1 MRSASRLA
9 VWVMLALCWDAAA
22 AADHPKN
29 EIWLGVGGASS
40 SEKSVF
46 NVPNDIAS
54 VPEGAVSLGFLHN
67 LNARH
72 AIGFHLYGAFET
84 TPEIPLQGAS
94 GSQPVRFDLSSSNF
108 GVRYRYAFARR
119 TLVPYLFAGA
129 NASGAL
135 IESSATPDV
144 FAYGVSGCVGP
155 GLGVRL
161 GRHFMLSA
169 EGIASFGKA
178 RWEKLPAANSSST
191 DFDPSLLAGTINLSV
206 VWGAGGSAPP
216 GSGGSAVADS
226 SAATAA
232 SGAAATVF
240 GAGELTAGK
249 ILLTEGLILL
259 LSAPAYAG
267 DEGASLAGVTA
278 ASALLGT
285 AAGAESAPLTWKTM
299 FFGLLSLAALEFTL
313 GRAGATDDALFATSV
328 VGWNAVSYLAYR
340 AELKARTRR

>member
-9 VWVMLALCWDAAA
+9 VCVILALSWTSVQ
-22 AADHPKN
+22 AADHPQN
-29 EIWLGVGGASS
+29 EIWLGFGGASS

-72 AIGFHLYGAFET
+72 AIGFHLYGAFEN
-84 TPEIPLQGAS
+84 TPEIMFQGAS
-94 GSQPVRFDLSSSNF
+94 QSARFDLTSSNF
-108 GVRYRYAFARR
+108 GMRYRYAFAHR

-129 NASGAL
+129 NAVGASVQ
-135 IESSATPDV
+135 SSATAEV

-169 EGIASFGKA
+169 EGVASFGKA

-206 VWGAGGSAPP
+206 VWGTAGSAPP
-216 GSGGSAVADS
+216 GRRESAVADS
-226 SAATAA
+226 SAAAAA

-240 GAGELTAGK
+240 GAGELSAGK
-249 ILLTEGLILL
+249 FLLIEGLILL

-285 AAGAESAPLTWKTM
+285 VAGAESDPSTWKPM

-313 GRAGATDDALFATSV
+313 GRAGATEDALFATSV
-328 VGWNAVSYLAYR
+328 VGWNAVSYVAYR
-340 AELKARTRR
+340 AERKARARR